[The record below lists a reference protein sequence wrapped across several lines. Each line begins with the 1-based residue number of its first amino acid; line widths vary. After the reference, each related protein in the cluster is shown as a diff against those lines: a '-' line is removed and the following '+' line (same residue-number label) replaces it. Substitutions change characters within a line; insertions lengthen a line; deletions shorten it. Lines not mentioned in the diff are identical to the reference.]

1 MCTCA
6 HACTCVYTH
15 AHTHTTLTMAIKAIL
30 FIPAEAVPGSA
41 LSYSDHAKG
50 SSRFPVTNDSVGGTC
65 PPRWD
70 RARAERSGE
79 IQPLMWKD
87 RSGTPRGH
95 LALLKFSGRMR
106 NGGRRG
112 AHVGKCTGDTK
123 AADPMA
129 QKAAL
134 KDNYWTGGKWAL
146 LLQ

>member
-1 MCTCA
+1 MTGWEA
-6 HACTCVYTH
+6 
-15 AHTHTTLTMAIKAIL
+15 
-30 FIPAEAVPGSA
+30 PARQ
-41 LSYSDHAKG
+41 D
-50 SSRFPVTNDSVGGTC
+50 GTGQGQK
-65 PPRWD
+65 
-70 RARAERSGE
+70 RSGE

-106 NGGRRG
+106 NGERRG
-112 AHVGKCTGDTK
+112 ARVEKCAGDSK

-134 KDNYWTGGKWAL
+134 KDNYGAGGKWVL